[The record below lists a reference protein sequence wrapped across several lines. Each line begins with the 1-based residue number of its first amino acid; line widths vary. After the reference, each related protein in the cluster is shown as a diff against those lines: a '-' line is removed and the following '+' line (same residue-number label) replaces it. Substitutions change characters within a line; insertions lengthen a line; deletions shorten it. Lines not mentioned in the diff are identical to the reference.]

1 MNAIDTQEE
10 KIKKVR
16 ARKVLDVL
24 KKILMYTGITI
35 GALVA
40 LVVIYKVL
48 EFLLMAAILF
58 IAWIG
63 VPRRWR

>member
-10 KIKKVR
+10 KIRKVR

-48 EFLLMAAILF
+48 EFLFVAAILF

-63 VPRRWR
+63 VPRGWR

>member
-48 EFLLMAAILF
+48 EFLFVAAILF